1 MEIVHK
7 IMHIVKIILVL
18 ISLIDG
24 HLLYQIHNL
33 RFRYITETP
42 NPDNLRCKGGHNSQY
57 CAYALMLFKLP
68 SGWSPRPVVIH

>member
-1 MEIVHK
+1 
-7 IMHIVKIILVL
+7 MHIVKISLVF
-18 ISLIDG
+18 ISLIYG
-24 HLLYQIHNL
+24 HLLYQIHYL
-33 RFRYITETP
+33 RFRYISEIP